1 MRRVLTQSM
10 LAAVLV
16 STLGA
21 APSLHDYT
29 VKRIAP
35 KLIEAKPQA
44 KPYQVGKASWYGE
57 LFHGKATASGE
68 TYDMYKLTAAHPEL
82 PLGSFVR
89 VTNLN
94 NSRSVIVRINDRGPV
109 TPGRVIDLSYKAAE
123 ILQFGRKG
131 VQKVRLDVVD
141 QNATVLTAGNLPHY
155 PKTTS
160 E

>member
-68 TYDMYKLTAAHPEL
+68 AYDMFKLTAAHPEL

-94 NSRSVIVRINDRGPV
+94 NSRSVIVRVNDRGPV

-123 ILQFGRKG
+123 ILQFSRKG
-131 VQKVRLDVVD
+131 IQKVRLDVVD
-141 QNATVLTAGNLPHY
+141 QNAKVLTASNPPHY
-155 PKTTS
+155 LKTAS

>member
-29 VKRIAP
+29 VKRVAP
-35 KLIEAKPQA
+35 TLINAKPQA

-89 VTNLN
+89 VTNLTTRDLLSSESTTGDP
-94 NSRSVIVRINDRGPV
+94 SRR
-109 TPGRVIDLSYKAAE
+109 
-123 ILQFGRKG
+123 
-131 VQKVRLDVVD
+131 
-141 QNATVLTAGNLPHY
+141 AG
-155 PKTTS
+155 
-160 E
+160 

>member
-68 TYDMYKLTAAHPEL
+68 AYDMFKLTAAHPEL

-94 NSRSVIVRINDRGPV
+94 NSRSVIVRVNDRGPV

-123 ILQFGRKG
+123 ILQFNRKG
-131 VQKVRLDVVD
+131 VQKVRLDIVD
-141 QNATVLTAGNLPHY
+141 QNATVLTASNPPHY
-155 PKTTS
+155 LKTAS